1 MNRTIE
7 RTLQILNYVGE
18 SDGVTLKEITNY
30 MMIPKS
36 SVFDIVQSL
45 LELKLLEQHRLN
57 DRKYIL
63 GIAAYSLGSKYTKNR
78 SLFEVAAPYLNSL
91 ADKLK
96 RTSFMGTLDGTDI
109 IYIYKYAGDGAK
121 LATCSVGSK
130 HPAYATAL
138 GKAYLAYL
146 PDKERIA
153 IVDKINFIQK
163 TNNTIKNKQD
173 LIENLKLVKKRG
185 YSIDCKENEDLM
197 ICYGAPIFDSTSN
210 IVAAISFSDVR
221 NNDYSD
227 EEIGGFVRECA
238 LNISRD
244 LGYLET
250 QYWDK

>member
-18 SDGVTLKEITNY
+18 GDGVTLKEITNY

-78 SLFEVAAPYLNSL
+78 NLFQVAAPYLKAL

-96 RTSFMGTLDGTDI
+96 RTSFMGTLDRTDI

-121 LATCSVGSK
+121 LATCNVGSK

-138 GKAYLAYL
+138 GKAYLAFL
-146 PDKERIA
+146 PDEEGIA
-153 IVDKINFIQK
+153 TVDKINFVQR

-173 LIENLKLVKKRG
+173 LIDNLKLVKKRG
-185 YSIDCKENEDLM
+185 YSID
-197 ICYGAPIFDSTSN
+197 
-210 IVAAISFSDVR
+210 
-221 NNDYSD
+221 
-227 EEIGGFVRECA
+227 
-238 LNISRD
+238 
-244 LGYLET
+244 
-250 QYWDK
+250 